1 MALTLRQIE
10 VLRAVM
16 VAGTIAGAARLMNV
30 AQPGV
35 SRTIKHIESS
45 IGIKLFVK
53 KAGRYVP
60 TTEARD
66 VFLQLED
73 VHRKI
78 DQLQYSITHLER
90 GRGMELSLGS
100 VPSIANVMVPQTME
114 RILRDY
120 PELKINF
127 EILKIE
133 EAIDYLL
140 LGRGEVVAMSY
151 RLEHPSI
158 IFQPLARGRL
168 VCIAALDHPIAQKQS
183 ISARDISRYPLIGI
197 DPNDPYGAIMVSIF
211 AREKLDYSIAIKA
224 RFGTTVCTLVKRN
237 LGIAVV
243 DAFTVADTPKDS
255 LAIIPIEEE
264 TTFQTYIAYRAD
276 TALSSY
282 AERFV
287 KVLKKEMEQAMI
299 NGSSKT

>member
-1 MALTLRQIE
+1 MSLTLRQIE
-10 VLRAVM
+10 VIRAVM

-45 IGIKLFVK
+45 IGIKLFVR

-66 VFLQLED
+66 VFLQLEE
-73 VHRKI
+73 VHKKI
-78 DQLQYSITHLER
+78 DHLQYSITHLER

-100 VPSIANVMVPQTME
+100 VPSIANVMVPQAIE
-114 RILRDY
+114 ALLRHY

-140 LGRGEVVAMSY
+140 LGKGEVVAMSY
-151 RLEHPSI
+151 RLDHPSI
-158 IFQPLARGRL
+158 IFQPLARGNL
-168 VCIAALDHPIAQKQS
+168 VCIASRDHPIAQYKT
-183 ISARDISRYPLIGI
+183 ISARDIIRYPLIGI
-197 DPNDPYGAIMVSIF
+197 DPNDPYGAIMASIF
-211 AREKLDYSIAIKA
+211 AREKLNYEIAIKA

-237 LGIAVV
+237 LGIAVI
-243 DAFTVADTPKDS
+243 DAFTVADMPKDS
-255 LAIIPIEEE
+255 ICIIPIEEE
-264 TTFQTYIAYRAD
+264 TSFQTYIAYRTDA
-276 TALSSY
+276 TLSSY

-287 KVLKKEMEQAMI
+287 KVLKKEMERVI
-299 NGSSKT
+299 KT

>member
-10 VLRAVM
+10 VIRAVM

-66 VFLQLED
+66 VFLQLEE

-78 DQLQYSITHLER
+78 DHLQYSIAHLER

-100 VPSIANVMVPQTME
+100 VPSIGNVMVPQAIE
-114 RILRDY
+114 RILQAY

-158 IFQPLARGRL
+158 TFQPLVRGHL
-168 VCIAALDHPIAQKQS
+168 VCIAAREHPIAQRQS
-183 ISARDISRYPLIGI
+183 VNARDISHYPLIGI
-197 DPNDPYGAIMVSIF
+197 DPNDPHGAIMVSIF
-211 AREKLDYSIAIKA
+211 AREKLDYQIAIKA
-224 RFGTTVCTLVKRN
+224 RFGTTICTLVKRN

-243 DAFTVADTPKDS
+243 DAFTVADMPSDS
-255 LAIIPIEEE
+255 IAIIPIEED
-264 TTFQTYIAYRAD
+264 TSFQTYIAYRAD
-276 TALSSY
+276 AALSSY
-282 AERFV
+282 AEHFV
-287 KVLKKEMEQAMI
+287 KVLKKEMEHVTVKR
-299 NGSSKT
+299 SVKT

>member
-1 MALTLRQIE
+1 MSITLRQIE
-10 VLRAVM
+10 VIRAVM

-45 IGIKLFVK
+45 IGIKLFVR

-66 VFLQLED
+66 VFLQIEE

-78 DQLQYSITHLER
+78 DHLQYSIAHLER

-100 VPSIANVMVPQTME
+100 VPSIANVMVPQAFE
-114 RILRDY
+114 SLLKIY
-120 PELKINF
+120 PELNINF

-151 RLEHPSI
+151 RLDHPSI
-158 IFQPLARGRL
+158 IFQPLARGHL
-168 VCIAALDHPIAQKQS
+168 VCIAAHDHPIAQQKT
-183 ISARDISRYPLIGI
+183 ISARDIIRYPLIGI
-197 DPNDPYGAIMVSIF
+197 DPNDPYGAIMASIF
-211 AREKLDYSIAIKA
+211 AREKLDYQIAIRA

-237 LGIAVV
+237 LGIAVI
-243 DAFTVADTPKDS
+243 DAFTVADMPKDS
-255 LAIIPIEEE
+255 IAIIPIEEE
-264 TTFQTYIAYRAD
+264 TSFQTYIAYRAD
-276 TALSSY
+276 GALSSY

-287 KVLKKEMEQAMI
+287 KILQKEMQQVIGRPA
-299 NGSSKT
+299 SKP

>member
-10 VLRAVM
+10 VIRSVL

-66 VFLQLED
+66 VFLQLEE
-73 VHRKI
+73 VHRKV
-78 DQLQYSITHLER
+78 DQLQYSIAHLER

-100 VPSIANVMVPQTME
+100 VPSIANVMVPQAME
-114 RILRDY
+114 RILQDY

-140 LGRGEVVAMSY
+140 LGRGEVVAMSC

-158 IFQPLARGRL
+158 TFQPLASGQL
-168 VCIAALDHPIAQKQS
+168 VCIAAREHAIATRQS
-183 ISARDISRYPLIGI
+183 ISAREIIRYPLIGI
-197 DPNDPYGAIMVSIF
+197 DRKDPYGAIITSIF
-211 AREKLDYSIAIKA
+211 DQQKLEYQMAIKA

-243 DAFTVADTPKDS
+243 DAFTVADMPKEA

-264 TTFQTYIAYRAD
+264 THFQTYIAYRTDA
-276 TALSSY
+276 ALSSY

-287 KVLKKEMEQAMI
+287 KVLKKEMQQVIA
-299 NGSSKT
+299 KT